1 MKKLLFAAV
10 MAAFF
15 MSKISVHAA
24 EEETIED
31 IIEQQFLEQYQQQW
45 QEQYEEQLAEQIEAA
60 SEQVTEVVS
69 RTVSDYERRLMAQ
82 VVYAEAGNQDL
93 TGKRLVAACIL
104 NRVDSG
110 LWPNTIEEVIF
121 QPNQFTTWYRGIS
134 DECYEAVDLELQ
146 ERSDTKVIF
155 FCSNGYSY
163 YGRPAYKW
171 GGHWFSYQ

>member
-1 MKKLLFAAV
+1 MRKFLFAAV

-15 MSKISVHAA
+15 MSKITVNA
-24 EEETIED
+24 EETIEEQ
-31 IIEQQFLEQYQQQW
+31 IEQQFLEQYQQQW
-45 QEQYEEQLAEQIEAA
+45 QAQYEEQLAALEKTTEEAVN
-60 SEQVTEVVS
+60 EVS
-69 RTVSDYERRLMAQ
+69 RTISDYERRLIAQ

-110 LWPNTIEEVIF
+110 LWPNTIEGVIF

-146 ERSDTKVIF
+146 ERSDTRVIF
-155 FCSNGYSY
+155 FCSTGYSY
-163 YGRPAYKW
+163 YGSPAYKW

>member
-1 MKKLLFAAV
+1 MKKLLLAAAL
-10 MAAFF
+10 AAFF

-24 EEETIED
+24 EEETIEEQ
-31 IIEQQFLEQYQQQW
+31 IQQQFLEQYQEQW
-45 QEQYEEQLAEQIEAA
+45 QAQYEEQLAALEEVG
-60 SEQVTEVVS
+60 EQVTEVVS
-69 RTVSDYERRLMAQ
+69 RTISDYERRLIAQ

-146 ERSDTKVIF
+146 ERLDTKVIF
-155 FCSNGYSY
+155 FCSCGYSY
-163 YGRPAYKW
+163 YGTPAFR
-171 GGHWFSYQ
+171 HQDHFFSYQ

>member
-24 EEETIED
+24 EEETIEE

-45 QEQYEEQLAEQIEAA
+45 QAQYEEQLAALEEV
-60 SEQVTEVVS
+60 SEEVTEAVS
-69 RTVSDYERRLMAQ
+69 RTVSDYERRLIAQ

-134 DECYEAVDLELQ
+134 DECYLAVDLELQ

-155 FCSNGYSY
+155 FCSSGYSY
-163 YGRPAYKW
+163 YGRPAFRHQD
-171 GGHWFSYQ
+171 HWFSYQ

>member
-24 EEETIED
+24 EEETIE
-31 IIEQQFLEQYQQQW
+31 EVS
-45 QEQYEEQLAEQIEAA
+45 EEAVNE
-60 SEQVTEVVS
+60 VS
-69 RTVSDYERRLMAQ
+69 RTISDYERKLIAQ

-110 LWPNTIEEVIF
+110 LWPNTIEGVIF

-146 ERSDTKVIF
+146 ERSDTRVIF
-155 FCSNGYSY
+155 FRSTGYSY
-163 YGRPAYKW
+163 YGTPAFR
-171 GGHWFSYQ
+171 HQDHFFSYQ

>member
-1 MKKLLFAAV
+1 MRKFLFAAV

-15 MSKISVHAA
+15 MSKITVNA
-24 EEETIED
+24 EETIEEQ
-31 IIEQQFLEQYQQQW
+31 IEQQFLEQYQEQW
-45 QEQYEEQLAEQIEAA
+45 QAQYEEQLATLEETAEEA
-60 SEQVTEVVS
+60 VS
-69 RTVSDYERRLMAQ
+69 RTVSDYERRIMAQ

-110 LWPNTIEEVIF
+110 LWPNTIEGVIF

-146 ERSDTKVIF
+146 ERSDTRVIF
-155 FCSNGYSY
+155 FCSTGYSY
-163 YGRPAYKW
+163 YGTPAFR
-171 GGHWFSYQ
+171 HQDHFFSYQ

>member
-1 MKKLLFAAV
+1 MRKFLFAAV

-15 MSKISVHAA
+15 MSKITVNA
-24 EEETIED
+24 EETSIEEV
-31 IIEQQFLEQYQQQW
+31 IEQQFLEQYQEQW
-45 QEQYEEQLAEQIEAA
+45 QAQYEEQLAALEEVGEEVIEA
-60 SEQVTEVVS
+60 VS
-69 RTVSDYERRLMAQ
+69 RTISDYERRLIAQ

-110 LWPNTIEEVIF
+110 LWPNTIEQVIF

-155 FCSNGYSY
+155 FCSAGYSY
-163 YGRPAYKW
+163 YGSPAFRHQD
-171 GGHWFSYQ
+171 HWFSYQ

>member
-1 MKKLLFAAV
+1 MRKFLFAAV

-15 MSKISVHAA
+15 MSKITVNA
-24 EEETIED
+24 EETSIEEV
-31 IIEQQFLEQYQQQW
+31 IEQQFLEQW
-45 QEQYEEQLAEQIEAA
+45 QAQYEEQLAKQIEAV

-69 RTVSDYERRLMAQ
+69 RTISDYERSLIAQ

-110 LWPNTIEEVIF
+110 LWPNSIEQVIF

-155 FCSNGYSY
+155 FCSCGYSY
-163 YGRPAYKW
+163 YGTPAFRH